1 MKLLSKEKKRYL
13 TLKILPTIGWLLI
26 KFIHFTSKK
35 IYHEPKVIPNEP
47 CIVAFWH
54 GELLVVPFVYL
65 HFRKKV
71 NIQVLISEHFDGDL
85 IAKTIDNFGFDTIR
99 GSSTRGGIKVLLQA
113 IKELKNGFDLGITP
127 DGPKGPRHE
136 VQDGIVVMAQ
146 KTQAKIILVEIKS
159 TSYWMLKS
167 WDKFIIP
174 KPFGTLEFF
183 VSEPL
188 DVTSLS
194 LQEAKKT
201 IKEGLLKHER

>member
-1 MKLLSKEKKRYL
+1 VKFLSKETKRYL

-35 IYHEPKVIPNEP
+35 IHHEPKVIPNEP
-47 CIVAFWH
+47 FIVAFWH

-85 IAKTIDNFGFDTIR
+85 IAETIDNFGFGTIR
-99 GSSTRGGIKVLLQA
+99 GSSTRGGVKVLLQA
-113 IKELKNGFDLGITP
+113 IKELKNGSDLGITP

-146 KTQAKIILVEIKS
+146 KTQAKIMLVEIKS
-159 TSYWMLKS
+159 SSYWKLKS

-194 LQEAKKT
+194 LEEAKKT